1 MPFKYFKKKSIFA
14 GKCKVIFHNIEK
26 FGTCLLLSFMLKQ
39 NIDDRNQDTKDRRCL
54 SHWLEEASSLISFY
68 MTGQ

>member
-1 MPFKYFKKKSIFA
+1 MLFKYFKKKSIFA

-54 SHWLEEASSLISFY
+54 SH
-68 MTGQ
+68 